1 MESSDVGPEKS
12 HALDEC
18 WIAETDP
25 GLCLQDSC
33 SKRIYFIVNAEVV

>member
-1 MESSDVGPEKS
+1 MESSDVGQEKNYD
-12 HALDEC
+12 LDEC

-33 SKRIYFIVNAEVV
+33 SKRIYFIANAEVV

>member
-1 MESSDVGPEKS
+1 MESSDVEQEKNY
-12 HALDEC
+12 ALDEC

-33 SKRIYFIVNAEVV
+33 SKRIYFIANAEVV